1 MAVFTNFAASL
12 ARQPSAAL
20 LAPRLNKSVLSYYFF
35 GFETANFQISKIHTP
50 KTFDSKVA
58 VSRKL
63 KQLAGSAASG
73 GVVDIVN

>member
-1 MAVFTNFAASL
+1 MGVFYHITSFG
-12 ARQPSAAL
+12 
-20 LAPRLNKSVLSYYFF
+20 